1 MRNKFLL
8 DTSALINI
16 RDELSVERVID
27 GHVDLYITDLTPF
40 EFGNVLWKA
49 FIRGRI
55 TEKIAVTEI
64 KFLEKLIDVG
74 ALKVL
79 PLDSP
84 KDAMEASLKLKITF
98 YDASYLVIAKKKSL
112 VLVSDDN
119 GLLEA
124 SKTIRIEAI
133 NSGAFKE
140 KCKEVFQK

>member
-27 GHVDLYITDLTPF
+27 GHVDLYITNLTPF

-49 FIRGRI
+49 FIRGRL
-55 TEKIAVTEI
+55 TEKMAATEI
-64 KFLEKLIDVG
+64 KFMEKLIDVG

-79 PLDSP
+79 PLDSLV
-84 KDAMEASLKLKITF
+84 DAMETSLKLKITF
-98 YDASYLVIAKKKSL
+98 YDASYLVIAKKNRL
-112 VLVSDDN
+112 ILVSDDN

-124 SKTIRIEAI
+124 SKIMGVGAI
-133 NSGAFKE
+133 SSEAFKE